1 MKRFYESHAR
11 AIVLE
16 RFGDASGPYFIA
28 CGKHGRFSESKFKDA
43 VSRAWK
49 QVERGADHCAIF
61 SDASGG
67 KVAEVYAIEA
77 ELGRKLADRGKVAV
91 LREAA

>member
-1 MKRFYESHAR
+1 MKRFHDLPAR

-16 RFGDASGPYFIA
+16 RLADAPGPYFIA
-28 CGKHGRFSESKFKDA
+28 CGKHKRFAEGKFKDA
-43 VSRAWK
+43 VSRAWR

-61 SDASGG
+61 SESSGG
-67 KVAEVYAIEA
+67 KVAEVYSIDS
-77 ELGRKLADRGKVAV
+77 ELGRKLADRGKVSF